1 MPILRKG
8 GITQKYVNGH
18 TSKNT
23 SKSNSKGSIKK
34 SSKNGKQSGGAIMDV
49 NDFDYNQIA
58 ISKHVKIDWGTAP
71 GPPPMDCCIM

>member
-8 GITQKYVNGH
+8 G
-18 TSKNT
+18 
-23 SKSNSKGSIKK
+23 
-34 SSKNGKQSGGAIMDV
+34 SSKNGGHNTHNKTLKNAGKKKQSGGAIVDV

-71 GPPPMDCCIM
+71 GAPPMDCSIM